1 MKPKKEVVEMKDE
14 GDFHV
19 LLEDH
24 YKALQLNDE
33 QREAT
38 MDILADADALEDKN
52 GDTYISVRAY
62 TDYILPRLDQIASS
76 AREFQSLDDLRNYES
91 LTRGFLHEWAIIIG
105 NLSHHIAKEHR
116 FESIDETAKT
126 LERLIGDVRNIFE
139 HLVEAN
145 RLFMQ
150 FGRAPGKGST
160 GGQT

>member
-19 LLEDH
+19 SVEQH
-24 YKALQLNDE
+24 FEALSLNDN
-33 QREAT
+33 QRSAA

-62 TDYILPRLDQIASS
+62 TDYILPRLDQLASS
-76 AREFQSLDDLRNYES
+76 AREFQSLDDLRNYEA

-105 NLSHHIAKEHR
+105 NSSHHIAKEHR

-126 LERLIGDVRNIFE
+126 LERLIGDMRNIFE
-139 HLVEAN
+139 HLTEAD
-145 RLFMQ
+145 RLFIE
-150 FGRAPGKGST
+150 FGRAPKDSPT
-160 GGQT
+160 DSNT

>member
-62 TDYILPRLDQIASS
+62 TDYILPMLDQLASS

-126 LERLIGDVRNIFE
+126 LERLIGDMRDMFE
-139 HLVEAN
+139 HLVNAN
-145 RLFMQ
+145 KLFIE
-150 FGRAPGKGST
+150 FGRAPKDSPT
-160 GGQT
+160 DSNT